1 MGITLG
7 TLTSIA
13 KDCIM
18 HFPNYQITVGNYSGI
33 ARRVTFLCGGPI
45 DHASMD
51 NPTVSNFRFRSYY
64 PNSSYPKGRDKGPIL
79 IGSDCWIGT
88 ESMIFGG
95 VTIGDGSIIGAR
107 SVVTKDVPPFA
118 IVAGNPAKII
128 RYRFEKNVIDR
139 LLKIE
144 WWNWPKEKVEQN
156 IDLLADISS
165 FLEIHGYSNDS

>member
-1 MGITLG
+1 
-7 TLTSIA
+7 
-13 KDCIM
+13 
-18 HFPNYQITVGNYSGI
+18 
-33 ARRVTFLCGGPI
+33 
-45 DHASMD
+45 
-51 NPTVSNFRFRSYY
+51 
-64 PNSSYPKGRDKGPIL
+64 
-79 IGSDCWIGT
+79 
-88 ESMIFGG
+88 MIFGG

-128 RYRFEKNVIDR
+128 RYRFEKNIIDQ
-139 LLKIE
+139 LMKIE